1 MSEQEKSELKGLRT
15 LQTDAQEYMK
25 KGVSFAEIAAEAS
38 KRQDLSSEKETTKI
52 SLKKI
57 VLISIIIVII
67 IGVGLGSFWLFKK
80 GEQEKQLA
88 SLAPKPIL
96 VSDQQIEAAADLK
109 SIQSALKT
117 PIRIN
122 SLLYI
127 SVAVKPEEFLKIIKA
142 KPPQELTDSLADK
155 FMLSKFYL
163 SKDWPILIFKI
174 RSYELAFAGMIK
186 WEKEMSSDLGGI
198 FSPSKPGFDFQDK
211 EIQNHD
217 TRVLN
222 DENGN
227 SVLIYSFI
235 NRNYLVIAQ
244 KEEPLKE
251 IFRRFS
257 SPQYLNE

>member
-15 LQTDAQEYMK
+15 LQTDAQEYIK

-57 VLISIIIVII
+57 SLISIIIVII
-67 IGVGLGSFWLFKK
+67 VGVGIGSFWLFYRK
-80 GEQEKQLA
+80 EQEKQQV
-88 SLAPKPIL
+88 SLLSKPIL
-96 VSDQQIEAAADLK
+96 VSDQQIEAKADLN

-117 PIRIN
+117 PIRLN
-122 SLLYI
+122 NLLYI
-127 SVAVKPEEFLKIIKA
+127 STAMKPEEFFKLIKA
-142 KPPQELTDSLADK
+142 NPPSELTNSLAEK

-163 SKDWPILIFKI
+163 SKEWPILIFKI
-174 RSYELAFAGMIK
+174 RSYELAFVGMLK
-186 WEKEMSSDLGGI
+186 WEKAISNNLSEI
-198 FSPSKPGFDFQDK
+198 FSPPSSGDFQDK

-217 TRVLN
+217 TRVLY

-227 SVLIYSFI
+227 SFLIYSFI

-244 KEEPLKE
+244 NEEPIKE

-257 SPQYLNE
+257 LSQYLNE

>member
-1 MSEQEKSELKGLRT
+1 MPEQEKSELKGLRT

-25 KGVSFAEIAAEAS
+25 KGVSFAEIAVEAS

-57 VLISIIIVII
+57 ALISIIIVII
-67 IGVGLGSFWLFKK
+67 AGVGLGSFWLFYKK
-80 GEQEKQLA
+80 EQEKQPV
-88 SLAPKPIL
+88 SLGSKPIL
-96 VSDQQIEAAADLK
+96 VSDQQVEAGADLN
-109 SIQSALKT
+109 SIRSALKT
-117 PIRIN
+117 SVRLN
-122 SLLYI
+122 NLLYI
-127 SVAVKPEEFLKIIKA
+127 SITMKPEEFLKIIKA
-142 KPPQELTDSLADK
+142 NPPLELKDSLTDK
-155 FMLSKFYL
+155 FMLLKFYL

-186 WEKEMSSDLGGI
+186 WEKTMSNDLGDI
-198 FSPSKPGFDFQDK
+198 FLPSSAGDFQDK

-222 DENGN
+222 DRDGN

-235 NRNYLVIAQ
+235 NQNYLVIAQ
-244 KEEPLKE
+244 NEEPIKE

-257 SPQYLNE
+257 PPIFE